1 MTQKQSAYV
10 IMTYKSTMKIYI
22 NDLNLEDIKGD
33 EEEEIE
39 WDLVKLEP
47 KTTWYIFEEKEVSV
61 FVLFVVCF
69 VFVFVVLCELPG
81 LPFGYLFMF
90 WRATFAALDFL
101 FVSCLFRF
109 IYYFLCCYGRVII
122 VSVVFI
128 LLLAR
133 MSF

>member
-69 VFVFVVLCELPG
+69 VFVFVVWCELPG
-81 LPFGYLFMF
+81 LPFGCLFMF

-101 FVSCLFRF
+101 CFLSFSFYILFF
-109 IYYFLCCYGRVII
+109 M
-122 VSVVFI
+122 
-128 LLLAR
+128 LLLW
-133 MSF
+133 SCYHCKCCIYFIVIG

>member
-1 MTQKQSAYV
+1 MTQKQSVYV

-69 VFVFVVLCELPG
+69 VFVFVVWCELPG
-81 LPFGYLFMF
+81 LPFGCLFMF

-109 IYYFLCCYGRVII
+109 IYFFY
-122 VSVVFI
+122 VVVMVV
-128 LLLAR
+128 LSL
-133 MSF
+133 